1 MSTFEATLQN
11 LPKPILDK
19 LRAIIGR
26 VRRLLLIR
34 GLSATLAVGLL
45 CVLAIM
51 AIDASFTLFSAT
63 ARWALSLTGLAITAA
78 TAWWFLVRPLSR
90 KITLTHIARIL
101 EIRHPELQERIS
113 TAVELMSSEDPESV
127 KGSEELIAAVV
138 DSAVI
143 DVDKVDPK
151 TEFKAG
157 RASRFA
163 LAAGIAL
170 VILALLFAVFPRHTG
185 VLMARAVA
193 PFLDLGNAWSDTL
206 DVQPGDIRVAIGES
220 VTIEMSVDHDKL
232 KRAEIRRT
240 LADGSESVE
249 RMTQTG
255 VDDEGRKRFAIT
267 FPSVEDSFDYRVR
280 AGSAVS
286 EFFSVDAVPKPVV
299 ENLTL
304 RYDFPAYT
312 KREAAEFESDNG
324 EIRALANT
332 EVTIK
337 AALNKRITEADFQVL
352 GVPIEAEPVVEGTEV
367 SWKFPLAPGTES
379 FWRMKLT
386 DGDGFENDPS
396 DYPVTALPDLA
407 PQVQITAP
415 TFKELRLR
423 PSELLPI
430 KYSVAEDIGVT
441 EVALLVLPGGD
452 VKAQEIIQPSPAGAD
467 GQPGLWHG
475 MASLNLA
482 SLNLEKNQRRLTV
495 QLRVRDNLPP
505 EFQGPNEGFSEKL
518 TIIIDEKAKSL
529 AEQTLAAQK
538 EEVRE
543 AIKEARKDLQ
553 EAKSEVQQAERQ
565 LAREDKVSTDTMR
578 DLDEFREKANEAQE
592 TLREMAK
599 KAEQTAFR
607 QQGEQ
612 MRDVA
617 DQEVAEARES
627 ADMIPVSD
635 QKDQRVAEAREAQQQ
650 IDQAMKDL
658 EQIEKSLGEAD
669 KDMRMVAELNE
680 LANDQRKL
688 AQEAT
693 KQAEEE
699 AQRRQDLAQQQNADQ
714 RAKQEQQ
721 LSAEQMR
728 KMAEFRKQQEQVQR
742 ELGDMLEDSPEALRD
757 ILAQQQKQA
766 AQLAELAEAI
776 SQEQQKLQDI
786 TETASNPEAEQQE
799 AFKEQMMASLQQMQQ
814 QIAQETQALKE
825 QLDQQQ
831 PESGKPL
838 EGASEQTQQAA
849 NSLEQENM
857 ESAKSAAQEASEAL
871 AQASEQAESLA
882 EQQAEA
888 AGQEENSQDAS
899 MAQADAQN
907 AESKQA
913 ESQQSESAQG
923 EQASPQ
929 MAQAESE
936 GQSQEGSETESGQEA
951 SQAQPESTQGEQA
964 SPQMAQ
970 AEAQA
975 QEANAANESEGQE
988 GEAQPNSE
996 MAQNAESGESPQ
1008 GESGEA
1014 EASAESADANQMA
1027 QQSQGENGEVTQ
1039 GENGEANPTAPE
1051 PSTPK
1056 TSPLAAEATRQQLA
1070 QLAEQQAMVSQQ
1082 LQAIEA
1088 GQLDDALAMMEQ
1100 QLAQQTQSLQ
1110 QQAEALEQ
1118 ATEAA
1123 KQNDARSRADQA
1135 ENSLQGAADQAQ
1147 QASDRL
1153 AQAQQSQ
1160 NQAQQQEGKAA
1171 QQSAQKAQQ
1180 SLKQSQGNQNQAQ
1193 QGMDRAAQS
1202 LQQAAEMLAQS
1213 LQNMQT
1219 TPEQES
1225 DVLNPQ
1231 NLSEAFDDTSQSAQ
1245 SQDSQQAA
1253 QNAQQAAESLQQL
1266 AQAAMEQ
1273 MGAQGQQ
1280 GQEANPQNPM
1290 QPEFVEGANPQL
1302 NETGMKTADIN
1313 GDGLPPE
1320 LEALGI
1326 SAADW
1331 SRLKGN
1337 LRSGGA
1343 AQGGDD
1349 LPAEYRDLVGRYF
1362 QVIAREAGKSE

>member
-11 LPKPILDK
+11 LPQPILNK

-26 VRRLLLIR
+26 VRRLLFIR

-63 ARWALSLTGLAITAA
+63 ARWALTLTGLAITAA
-78 TAWWFLVRPLSR
+78 TAWWFLVRPLSK

-138 DSAVI
+138 DSAVV
-143 DVDKVDPK
+143 DVDRVDPK

-163 LAAGIAL
+163 MVAGVAV
-170 VILALLFAVFPRHTG
+170 VILLLLFAIWPRHTG

-206 DVQPGDIRVAIGES
+206 DVQPGDIRVAIGET
-220 VTIEMSVDHDKL
+220 VTIEMAVDHAKL

-249 RMTQTG
+249 RMSPAG
-255 VDDEGRKRFAIT
+255 EDAEGRKRFTIT

-286 EFFSVDAVPKPVV
+286 EFYSVEAVPKPVV
-299 ENLTL
+299 ETLTL
-304 RYDFPAYT
+304 RYDFPEYT
-312 KREAAEFESDNG
+312 RREAVEFESDNG
-324 EIRALANT
+324 EIRTLANT
-332 EVTIK
+332 EVTIR
-337 AALNKRITEADFQVL
+337 AALNKPVTEADFQIL
-352 GVPIEAEPVVEGTEV
+352 GVPVEAEPVVEGTEV
-367 SWKFPLAPGTES
+367 SWRFPLASGTEGL
-379 FWRMKLT
+379 WRMSLK
-386 DGDGFENDPS
+386 DAEGFESDPTDHS
-396 DYPVTALPDLA
+396 VTALPDLA
-407 PQVQITAP
+407 PQVRITAP
-415 TFKELRLR
+415 SFRELRLR

-430 KYSVAEDIGVT
+430 KYAIAEDIGLGGVD
-441 EVALLVLPGGD
+441 LLVTANGETKPRELG
-452 VKAQEIIQPSPAGAD
+452 QPRPEGAD
-467 GQPGLWHG
+467 GQPGIWYGL
-475 MASLNLA
+475 ASLNLA
-482 SLNLEKNQRRLTV
+482 SLDLENGQNRLTV

-518 TIIIDEKAKSL
+518 TIIIDQKAKSL

-538 EEVRE
+538 EEMRD

-607 QQGEQ
+607 PQGEKL
-612 MRDVA
+612 REVA
-617 DQEVAEARES
+617 DEEVAEARES

-635 QKDQRVAEAREAQQQ
+635 QKDQRVAEAKEAQQQ

-658 EQIEKSLGEAD
+658 EEIEKSLGDAD
-669 KDMRMVAELNE
+669 KDLRMVAELNE

-688 AQEAT
+688 AQEAA
-693 KQAEEE
+693 KQAREE
-699 AQRRQDLAQQQNADQ
+699 AQRRQELAQQQNADQ
-714 RAKQEQQ
+714 RSKAEQQ

-728 KMAEFRKQQEQVQR
+728 KLAEFRKQQEQVQR
-742 ELGDMLEDSPEALRD
+742 DLGEMLEESPEALRD
-757 ILAQQQKQA
+757 ILAQQQQQA
-766 AQLAELAEAI
+766 EQLAEQAESIAR
-776 SQEQQKLQDI
+776 EQQQLQDM
-786 TETASNPEAEQQE
+786 TETAAKPEEEQQQ
-799 AFKEQMMASLQQMQQ
+799 AFKEQLMASLQQMQQ

-825 QLDQQQ
+825 QLDQEQ

-838 EGASEQTQQAA
+838 EGASEQTRQAA

-857 ESAKSAAQEASEAL
+857 ETAKSAAQQASEAL
-871 AQASEQAESLA
+871 AEASKQAESLA
-882 EQQAEA
+882 EQ
-888 AGQEENSQDAS
+888 GENG
-899 MAQADAQN
+899 
-907 AESKQA
+907 ETPEGEQA
-913 ESQQSESAQG
+913 ESGES
-923 EQASPQ
+923 SSQ
-929 MAQAESE
+929 MAQAEAEAEGNQAE
-936 GQSQEGSETESGQEA
+936 GQ
-951 SQAQPESTQGEQA
+951 QADSPETQGEQA

-970 AEAQA
+970 SEADGQPQAEGNQ
-975 QEANAANESEGQE
+975 
-988 GEAQPNSE
+988 
-996 MAQNAESGESPQ
+996 AESQQGDSREAPGDQSPP
-1008 GESGEA
+1008 
-1014 EASAESADANQMA
+1014 QMA
-1027 QQSQGENGEVTQ
+1027 QAEADAQSPEEGQSAEGQQTPSPSNENGQASPRMAQQEAGESQSSENQTESAQSQ
-1039 GENGEANPTAPE
+1039 AP
-1051 PSTPK
+1051 SQS
-1056 TSPLAAEATRQQLA
+1056 SPLAAEPTRQKLSELA
-1070 QLAEQQAMVSQQ
+1070 TQQAMISQQ
-1082 LQAIEA
+1082 LQAIEG
-1088 GQLDDALAMMEQ
+1088 GQFDDALAMMEQ
-1100 QLAQQTQSLQ
+1100 QLAQETQSLQ

-1147 QASDRL
+1147 QASERL

-1160 NQAQQQEGKAA
+1160 NQAQQQQGKAA
-1171 QQSAQKAQQ
+1171 EQAAQQAQQ
-1180 SLKQSQGNQNQAQ
+1180 SLKQSQGNQNQAK
-1193 QGMDRAAQS
+1193 QGMNQAAQS

-1213 LQNMQT
+1213 LQNMQA
-1219 TPEQES
+1219 TPEQQS
-1225 DVLNPQ
+1225 DVLNPE

-1245 SQDSQQAA
+1245 SQDSKQAA
-1253 QNAQQAAESLQQL
+1253 QNAEQAAQSLQQL
-1266 AQAAMEQ
+1266 AQAAMEK
-1273 MGAQGQQ
+1273 MGAMGDPSQQQ
-1280 GQEANPQNPM
+1280 GQPNPQM

-1320 LEALGI
+1320 LEELGI

-1331 SRLKGN
+1331 ARLKGN

-1349 LPAEYRDLVGRYF
+1349 LPAEYRELVGRYF
-1362 QVIAREAGKSE
+1362 RVIAREAGKSE